1 MEETY
6 KKLESRLAND
16 LYKNIKKLNRSEANF
31 TFIIK
36 DLIATARCADKSR
49 VTDIAKESRERII
62 ECLKLRK
69 EARQHS
75 KDTINYYINTAI
87 NMSMQLKPL
96 SEAYGRCNNEDKSRV
111 N

>member
-1 MEETY
+1 MEEAY
-6 KKLESRLAND
+6 KKLETRLIND
-16 LYKNIKKLNRSEANF
+16 LYKNVKKLNKSEANF
-31 TFIIK
+31 TILIK
-36 DLIATARCADKSR
+36 DLISTARCADKNK
-49 VTDIAKESRERII
+49 VTDIAKETRERIV